1 MREALEESPGI
12 RATIN
17 VIAERGIVT
26 PPLTSIH
33 FKITRNLNDHP
44 IEQV

>member
-1 MREALEESPGI
+1 VREALEDSPGI

-17 VIAERGIVT
+17 VIAERN
-26 PPLTSIH
+26 SDAAADWIH